1 VRIPETISHSSG
13 AAARR
18 REFIEANRPAGGS
31 TQSQYST
38 DIDHPARLSRARASQ
53 SGSGARTLQEL
64 TSAMPRLKI
73 GALDGEKPVEVT
85 IELPAA
91 VDRDLKAY
99 AEVIKRESGHSVADP
114 TKLIAPMLK
123 RFIATDRAFRRLR
136 RQVPQNKAG

>member
-1 VRIPETISHSSG
+1 
-13 AAARR
+13 
-18 REFIEANRPAGGS
+18 
-31 TQSQYST
+31 
-38 DIDHPARLSRARASQ
+38 
-53 SGSGARTLQEL
+53 
-64 TSAMPRLKI
+64 MPRLKI
-73 GALDGEKPVEVT
+73 GALEDEKSVKVA
-85 IELPAA
+85 IELAAA